1 MKSNFKSLKKLEEFL
16 IKVQI
21 FKTVNFKLSESC
33 LGDNFDKL
41 IAKYGYQLENKEVFD
56 RWSNDGYGTVIRT
69 DKETYQITL
78 KKKEVNK

>member
-21 FKTVNFKLSESC
+21 FKVINFKLNESC

-41 IAKYGYQLENKEVFD
+41 IAKYGYKLDNKEVFD
-56 RWSNDGYGTVIRT
+56 RFSNDGYGTVIRT
-69 DKETYQITL
+69 DKITYQIKL
-78 KKKEVNK
+78 KKNEAK

>member
-21 FKTVNFKLSESC
+21 FKIVNFKLNESC

-41 IAKYGYQLENKEVFD
+41 ITKYGYKLDNKEAFD
-56 RWSNDGYGTVIRT
+56 RFSNDGYGTVIRT
-69 DKETYQITL
+69 DKITYQITL
-78 KKKEVNK
+78 KKNEVK

>member
-21 FKTVNFKLSESC
+21 FKTVNFKLNESC

-41 IAKYGYQLENKEVFD
+41 IAKYGYKLDNKEVFD
-56 RWSNDGYGTVIRT
+56 RFSNDGYGIVIRT
-69 DKETYQITL
+69 DKITYQITL
-78 KKKEVNK
+78 KKKEVK